1 MKVESQSE
9 QKIIL
14 RKMGGATRESRL
26 AEFAKGE
33 GFVVGASLLG
43 DLSGIPDDWRVS
55 CSQWIRVGN
64 AIL

>member
-1 MKVESQSE
+1 MKVDFKSE

-14 RKMGGATRESRL
+14 RKMGGAGRESRL

-33 GFVVGASLLG
+33 GLVVGASLVG
-43 DLSGIPDDWRVS
+43 DLSGIPYDWRVS